1 MPWVAGESRQAY
13 GARENTASTC
23 TLQLSL
29 PLMWITKYLYDPT
42 HLFLLYVK
50 CGSQGHWLWTRPHF
64 NVIYKSANAGQSADR
79 GHTSHTGNHQGHTH
93 WDHEVHARPS
103 SSETMSFMLDIP
115 PMQTKQKVEHVEEC
129 FNTVRSSYN
138 PLLDAM
144 KNGGECRLGHGKFW
158 LGQAD
163 ESIPRL
169 RQVTELK
176 LIKEWGR
183 FPNRHYHLCYVWDII
198 AIWNTPDRKLWKAL

>member
-1 MPWVAGESRQAY
+1 
-13 GARENTASTC
+13 
-23 TLQLSL
+23 
-29 PLMWITKYLYDPT
+29 
-42 HLFLLYVK
+42 
-50 CGSQGHWLWTRPHF
+50 
-64 NVIYKSANAGQSADR
+64 
-79 GHTSHTGNHQGHTH
+79 
-93 WDHEVHARPS
+93 
-103 SSETMSFMLDIP
+103 MLDIP

-129 FNTVRSSYN
+129 FNTVRNSYN

-169 RQVTELK
+169 K

-183 FPNRHYHLCYVWDII
+183 FPNRHYHLCYVRDII
-198 AIWNTPDRKLWKAL
+198 AI